1 MVRRESSPICKNL
14 LTKYLGYPKMKIMK
28 KYSLLFLLA
37 ITVSLANAQD
47 KVLPGEITSAHESNY
62 KNWAI
67 GGSLGLLYMAGDHSS
82 FDPDSEPMFSF
93 NPALGLHAT
102 RYLNSAFGIRF
113 DLNLPIGPLKGSN
126 GLQTWETTSYFDY
139 AFSAVGNLSA
149 LGVRGRRFD
158 RKSSLLVI
166 GGFGMS
172 HSKSEV
178 TQTDGTVVNWPS
190 DGTTLEAFLNTGAVL
205 KYQLNTTWDLD
216 LGISARFYM
225 GDAVD
230 GFTGTRATNKSDMMF
245 YPHVGVSYNFGNDKT
260 EEASVI
266 YTNPLDDIFADVE
279 QIRDGFDKLSTD
291 DDKDGV
297 NNYFD
302 QDPNTPEGVVV
313 DGSGKAVDSDMDGI
327 ADYMDEDPFTS
338 KGARVDANG
347 RAIDSDGDGVAD
359 HMDKEPNTPKGTLVN
374 FKGMSVASTGNG
386 GSGVGGYLPSVY
398 FGFNSATVTAANQER
413 LATIAITMKKNPNL
427 KVTIT
432 GNADSRGTE
441 EYNKNLSMRR
451 AQAVVKQLVQVY
463 GIDESR
469 LTAEGA
475 GADTPLAKGNYSINR
490 RADVNVK

>member
-1 MVRRESSPICKNL
+1 
-14 LTKYLGYPKMKIMK
+14 MKIMK
-28 KYSLLFLLA
+28 KYSLLLILA
-37 ITVSLANAQD
+37 VTTTLASAQA
-47 KVLPGEITSAHESNY
+47 PEGEITSAHESNY

-67 GGSLGLLYMAGDHSS
+67 GGSLGVLYMAGDHSS
-82 FDPDSEPMFSF
+82 FDPDSDPAF
-93 NPALGLHAT
+93 NFNLGLGLSAT

-113 DLNLPIGPLKGSN
+113 DLNLPIGAVKGSN
-126 GLQTWETTSYFDY
+126 GLQTWATTTYFDY

-158 RKSSLLVI
+158 RKSSFLVT
-166 GGFGMS
+166 GGFGSS

-178 TQTDGTVVNWPS
+178 TRADGTVIEWPS
-190 DGTTLEAFLNTGAVL
+190 SGFTNEMFILGGAVL
-205 KYQLNTTWDLD
+205 KYQLNSTWDLD
-216 LGISARFYM
+216 LGLNTRFYL
-225 GDAVD
+225 GDVVD
-230 GFTGTRATNKSDMMF
+230 AFPGTKATNKSDIMI
-245 YPHVGVSYNFGNDKT
+245 YPNVGVSYNFGNGKT

-279 QIRDGFDKLSTD
+279 LIRDGFDKLSTD

-302 QDPNTPEGVVV
+302 QDPSTPEGVVV

-327 ADYMDEDPFTS
+327 ADYMDEDPFTA

-347 RAIDSDGDGVAD
+347 RAIDSDGDGVPD
-359 HMDKEPNTPKGTLVN
+359 NMDKEPNTPQGTLVN
-374 FKGMSVASTGNG
+374 FKGISVEAAGNGG

-413 LATIAITMKKNPNL
+413 LATIALTMKKNPKLN
-427 KVTIT
+427 VVIT

-451 AQAVVKQLVQVY
+451 AQAVIKQLVQVY

-469 LTAEGA
+469 LTAEGMGK
-475 GADTPLAKGNYSINR
+475 GAPLAKGNYSINR